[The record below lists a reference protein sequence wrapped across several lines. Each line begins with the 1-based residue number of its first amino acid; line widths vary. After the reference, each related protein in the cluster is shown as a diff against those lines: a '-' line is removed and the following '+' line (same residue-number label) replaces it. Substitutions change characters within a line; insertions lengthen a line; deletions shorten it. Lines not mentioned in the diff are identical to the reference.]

1 MSISAFSPRARAPV
15 PARQHHPA
23 SSWLLPSAPGSRVRI
38 ALGDSPPATLS
49 LSVRFPV
56 ALPQLSRP
64 RLSQPGSA
72 RGEDAGAP
80 PGPNG
85 ARRSRSV
92 SLGTCVCLY
101 GCCCRRHVT
110 FTAEV
115 CARVKRNGR
124 PSGSVAT
131 AVIERRR
138 R

>member
-1 MSISAFSPRARAPV
+1 MPAFLF
-15 PARQHHPA
+15 QH
-23 SSWLLPSAPGSRVRI
+23 GNI
-38 ALGDSPPATLS
+38 TPPAAGSSPTLRAHGFASRAGSPFPPPLS
-49 LSVRFPV
+49 LSVRFAV
-56 ALPQLSRP
+56 VLPQLSRP
-64 RLSQPGSA
+64 RLSRPGA
-72 RGEDAGAP
+72 TRGEAAGAP

-85 ARRSRSV
+85 VHRPRSV

-115 CARVKRNGR
+115 CTRVRRNGR
-124 PSGSVAT
+124 PSRSVAA